1 MRYAITDATWDVMGP
16 MVQRCKSPLGP
27 APDLPDR
34 MFFEAVLYWARVGC
48 PWRDLPGDFGGWS
61 AVYNRLRRWIDSGR
75 LERLFGLMAAQPAC
89 DGTLRVMI
97 DSTIVRA
104 HQHAAGAPKV
114 KGDAASQAIGRSR
127 GGLSTKV
134 IAAATDEDGVITVDI
149 AEGQRN
155 DAPLALPVLAR
166 AKQALGRID
175 EVLADKAFDSDEI
188 RDACLEEHDALPV
201 IPNRAN
207 RKEPWPWD
215 EVMQE
220 TYKQRNRIERAFA
233 KAKQFRRFATRYE
246 KLRKVF
252 LGLVCLVFGFI
263 HVKKI
268 ALSVNTP

>member
-1 MRYAITDATWDVMGP
+1 
-16 MVQRCKSPLGP
+16 MVQACKSTRGP

-34 MFFEAVLYWARVGC
+34 MFFEAVLYWARTGC

-61 AVYNRLRRWIDSGR
+61 AVYKRLRRWIDSGR
-75 LERLFGLMAAQPAC
+75 LARLFGLMAARPAC

-104 HQHAAGAPKV
+104 HQHSAGAPEA
-114 KGDAASQAIGRSR
+114 KGDAASNAIGRSR
-127 GGLSTKV
+127 GGPSTNI
-134 IAAATDEDGVITVDI
+134 IAVATDEDGVVAVGL

-155 DAPLALPVLAR
+155 DAPLALPLLAQ
-166 AKQALGRID
+166 ANAALGRID

-188 RDACLEEHDALPV
+188 RDACLDVHDALPV
-201 IPNRAN
+201 IPNKKN

-215 EVMQE
+215 EVMRE

-233 KAKQFRRFATRYE
+233 KAKQFRRFATSYE
-246 KLRKVF
+246 KLREVF
-252 LGLVCLVFGFI
+252 LGLVRLVFGFI
-263 HVKKI
+263 HVKKT